1 MKKTALFLSAIA
13 VIALSVPV
21 TGASSETEQ
30 QVYTIADVKN
40 LRDFLL
46 TRPVEED
53 LTGKQYD
60 LDHDGVWSGIDLCL
74 MKREYIKTHPVRNY
88 RIEIAFDFTR
98 GSTHATSQVAAWIQ
112 NEDGEIVK
120 TIYVSDF
127 TGVRR
132 GYRQREDAVSHWVA
146 AANPES
152 MSDEKIDAVSS
163 ATFKSGAQKLVWD
176 FTDDNGY
183 IVADGIYTLK
193 LEGTLYWTSN
203 VVYTAK
209 IDLTELSEGNLDF
222 TEIRSEPDTSE
233 NANMIENVSIALKEL
248 EKDE

>member
-1 MKKTALFLSAIA
+1 
-13 VIALSVPV
+13 
-21 TGASSETEQ
+21 
-30 QVYTIADVKN
+30 
-40 LRDFLL
+40 
-46 TRPVEED
+46 
-53 LTGKQYD
+53 
-60 LDHDGVWSGIDLCL
+60 
-74 MKREYIKTHPVRNY
+74 
-88 RIEIAFDFTR
+88 
-98 GSTHATSQVAAWIQ
+98 
-112 NEDGEIVK
+112 
-120 TIYVSDF
+120 
-127 TGVRR
+127 
-132 GYRQREDAVSHWVA
+132 
-146 AANPES
+146 

-233 NANMIENVSIALKEL
+233 NSNMIENVRISVIPKTSE
-248 EKDE
+248 E